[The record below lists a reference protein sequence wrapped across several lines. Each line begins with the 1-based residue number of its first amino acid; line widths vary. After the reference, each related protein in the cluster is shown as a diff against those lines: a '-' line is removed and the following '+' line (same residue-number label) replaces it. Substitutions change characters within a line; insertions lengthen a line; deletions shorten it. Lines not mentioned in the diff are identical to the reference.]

1 MCRQRESLPGRTEAG
16 AGTDAGL
23 GVISEGEGNYDPHHD
38 GEDGDDDDAAADW
51 QRQQGSVAHNSAQ
64 GVVDAQHNYVDMYTS
79 LCR

>member
-38 GEDGDDDDAAADW
+38 GEDGADNGNEKSS
-51 QRQQGSVAHNSAQ
+51 RA
-64 GVVDAQHNYVDMYTS
+64 D
-79 LCR
+79 